1 MVQKLYQKKAK
12 NMNKFC
18 YCLHCEIKQDN
29 PGQCNNCTLCR
40 ICYNTNDNKCPRK
53 EQEEKETH

>member
-1 MVQKLYQKKAK
+1 
-12 NMNKFC
+12 MNKFC

-29 PGQCNNCTLCR
+29 PGQCNNCALCH
-40 ICYNTNDNKCPRK
+40 ICYNTNDGKCFRK